1 MKALRFYF
9 TVPQFAVLS
18 VLGKVSRR
26 FYYEGPLATIRL
38 VEVPEPALPSV
49 DWVKIKTFMCGLC
62 GSDVSLVFLKDSP
75 TWSPFT
81 SFPCTLGH
89 EVCGEVME
97 VGKNVEG
104 IKAGELVTVAPHLG
118 CVTRGIGVECRACS
132 MGRPANCENFAEGDV
147 SPGMFI
153 GISRDLGG
161 GFAPYLVAHQS
172 QIFKLPQGVSPK
184 EGAMIEPLSVTLQ
197 AVLDN
202 TPRPDDQVLIIGGG
216 VIGNLIVQSIRALGI
231 GCPITVVEPSRYHA
245 EMASQAGANH
255 LITDGDLLHHAVS
268 ITGAKAY
275 KPLLGPEILMGGFTK
290 IFDTVA
296 SAETLNADMRLLRTG
311 GVLSVVGIGKEVKID
326 LTPLWLKL
334 QTIKGVYC
342 FGYTDLRGKREHVFE
357 MAIDFVKQKK
367 VSLGPMVTHTFSIE
381 DYREMIEVNLNKG
394 KYKAVKT
401 MVTFA

>member
-1 MKALRFYF
+1 MKAMQFSV
-9 TVPQFAVLS
+9 TVPQYVVLTM
-18 VLGKVSRR
+18 LGRLSKR
-26 FYYEGPLATIRL
+26 FYYQGPLATTRL
-38 VEVPEPALPSV
+38 VDVPEPALPSP
-49 DWVKIKTFMCGLC
+49 DWVKIKTLMCGLC
-62 GSDVSLVFLKDSP
+62 GSDVSLIFLKDSP
-75 TWSPFT
+75 AASPFT
-81 SFPCTLGH
+81 SFPCTIGH
-89 EVCGEVME
+89 EFCGQVVE
-97 VGKNVEG
+97 VGQNVAG
-104 IKAGELVTVAPHLG
+104 IKAGELVTVAPHLN
-118 CVTRGIGVECRACS
+118 CTTRGIGPECRACS

-147 SPGMFI
+147 SPGLFI

-161 GFAPYLVAHQS
+161 GFAPYLVAHKS
-172 QIFKLPQGVSPK
+172 QVFKLPQGVSPK

-202 TPRPDDQVLIIGGG
+202 MPGPDDRVLIIGGG
-216 VIGNLIVQSIRALGI
+216 VIGNLLVQSIRALRI
-231 GCPITVVEPSRYHA
+231 DCSITVAEPSWFHA
-245 EMASQAGANH
+245 ELASQAGANH
-255 LITDGDLLHHAVS
+255 LITDGDILHNAVR

-296 SAETLNADMRLLRTG
+296 STETLNAAMRVLRTG

-357 MAIDFVKQKK
+357 VALDLVKQRN
-367 VSLGPMVTHTFSIE
+367 VSLEPMVTHTFHLE
-381 DYREMIEVNLNKG
+381 DYRQMIEVNLHKG

-401 MVTFA
+401 AVSFV

>member
-1 MKALRFYF
+1 MKALQFSV
-9 TVPQFAVLS
+9 TVPQYAVLS
-18 VLGKVSRR
+18 VLGRLNKQ
-26 FYYEGPLATIRL
+26 FYYRGPLATIRL
-38 VEVPEPALPSV
+38 ADVPEPTLPSS
-49 DWVKIKTFMCGLC
+49 DWVKIKTLMCGMC
-62 GSDVSLVFLKDSP
+62 GSDVSLIFLKDSP
-75 TWSPFT
+75 AASPFT
-81 SFPCTLGH
+81 SFPCTIGH
-89 EVCGEVME
+89 EFCGQVVE
-97 VGKNVEG
+97 VGENVDG

-118 CVTRGIGVECRACS
+118 CATRGIETECRACS
-132 MGRPANCENFAEGDV
+132 MGRPANCENFAEGDI
-147 SPGMFI
+147 SPGLFI

-161 GFAPYLVAHQS
+161 GFAPHLVAHKS

-202 TPRPDDQVLIIGGG
+202 MPGKDDQVLIIGGG
-216 VIGNLIVQSIRALGI
+216 VIGNLIIQSIRALGTE
-231 GCPITVVEPSRYHA
+231 CPITVAEPSRFHA
-245 EMASQAGANH
+245 ALVSQTGANN
-255 LITDGDLLHHAVS
+255 LITDGDILNNTVR

-275 KPLLGPEILMGGFTK
+275 KPLLGEKMLMGGFTK

-296 SAETLNADMRLLRTG
+296 STRTLNDDMRVLRTG

-357 MAIDFVKQKK
+357 IAIDLVKQKK
-367 VSLGPMVTHTFSIE
+367 VSLEPMVTHVFALE
-381 DYREMIEVNLNKG
+381 DYREMIEVNVHKG

-401 MVTFA
+401 MVRFT

>member
-1 MKALRFYF
+1 MKALQFF
-9 TVPQFAVLS
+9 VTVPQFAALI
-18 VLGKVSRR
+18 VLGRLSKRL
-26 FYYEGPLATIRL
+26 YYQGPLATTRL
-38 VEVPEPALPSV
+38 VDVPEPALPSP
-49 DWVKIKTFMCGLC
+49 DWVKIKTLMCGLC
-62 GSDVSLVFLKDSP
+62 GSDVSLIFLKDSP
-75 TWSPFT
+75 AASPFT
-81 SFPCTLGH
+81 SFPCTIGH
-89 EVCGEVME
+89 EFCGQVVD
-97 VGKNVEG
+97 VGQNVGG
-104 IKAGELVTVAPHLG
+104 IKTGELVTVAPHLG
-118 CVTRGIGVECRACS
+118 CVTRGIEPECRACS

-147 SPGMFI
+147 SPGLFI

-161 GFAPYLVAHQS
+161 GFAPHLVAHKS

-202 TPRPDDQVLIIGGG
+202 MPGRDDQVLIIGGG

-231 GCPITVVEPSRYHA
+231 DCPITVAEPSRFHA
-245 EMASQAGANH
+245 ALVSQAGANH
-255 LITDGDLLHHAVS
+255 LITDGDILNHTVS

-296 SAETLNADMRLLRTG
+296 STQTLNADMRVLRTG

-342 FGYTDLRGKREHVFE
+342 FGYTDLRGKKEHIFE
-357 MAIDFVKQKK
+357 IAIDLAKQKK
-367 VSLGPMVTHTFSIE
+367 VSLEPMVTHTFPLE
-381 DYREMIEVNLNKG
+381 HYREMIEINLRKG

-401 MVTFA
+401 MVSFA

>member
-1 MKALRFYF
+1 MKALKFSV

-18 VLGKVSRR
+18 ALGRLSKR
-26 FYYEGPLATIRL
+26 FYFQGPLATIRL
-38 VEVPEPALPSV
+38 VDVPEPALPSP
-49 DWVKIKTFMCGLC
+49 DWVKIKTLMCGLC
-62 GSDVSLVFLKDSP
+62 GSDVSLIFLKDSP
-75 TWSPFT
+75 AASPFT
-81 SFPCTLGH
+81 SFPCTIGH
-89 EVCGEVME
+89 EFCGQVVE
-97 VGKNVEG
+97 VGQNVGG
-104 IKAGELVTVAPHLG
+104 IKAGELVTVAPHLN
-118 CVTRGIGVECRACS
+118 CATRGIEQECRACS

-147 SPGMFI
+147 SPGLFI

-161 GFAPYLVAHQS
+161 GFAPYLVAHKS

-202 TPRPDDQVLIIGGG
+202 MPGRDDQVLIIGGG

-231 GCPITVVEPSRYHA
+231 DCPITVAEPSHFHA
-245 EMASQAGANH
+245 ALVSQAGANH
-255 LITDGDLLHHAVS
+255 LITDGDILNHTVS

-296 SAETLNADMRLLRTG
+296 STQTLNADIRVLRTG

-357 MAIDFVKQKK
+357 IAIDLVKQKK
-367 VSLGPMVTHTFSIE
+367 VSLEPMVTHTFPLE
-381 DYREMIEVNLNKG
+381 HYREMIEVNLRKG

-401 MVTFA
+401 MVSFA